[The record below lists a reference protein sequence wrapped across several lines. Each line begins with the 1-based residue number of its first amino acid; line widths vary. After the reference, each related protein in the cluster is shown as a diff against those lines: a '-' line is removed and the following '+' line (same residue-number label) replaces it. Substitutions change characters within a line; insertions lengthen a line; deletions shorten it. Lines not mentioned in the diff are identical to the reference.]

1 MWSATFVTGLAGG
14 STGLVIVMNHVLA
27 DGIGGLAVLA
37 QLVDEAPGL
46 PPANPQAGFPV
57 PAPRTRTLAA
67 DTWAGR
73 ARRLTHPAR
82 SVRTI
87 RQGLAELGGARPPRK
102 LPPTS
107 LNQPTGPRRRLDV
120 IAADLAAVRELG
132 HARGGTVND
141 VLLAAIAGALRAC
154 WQAGARSSTW

>member
-1 MWSATFVTGLAGG
+1 L
-14 STGLVIVMNHVLA
+14 
-27 DGIGGLAVLA
+27 
-37 QLVDEAPGL
+37 
-46 PPANPQAGFPV
+46 
-57 PAPRTRTLAA
+57 
-67 DTWAGR
+67 
-73 ARRLTHPAR
+73 
-82 SVRTI
+82 
-87 RQGLAELGGARPPRK
+87 
-102 LPPTS
+102 PTS